1 MNQTSPFPAATP
13 EAAYDTHDIVAEVL
27 RSVRLTGSVFLNAC
41 FTAPFGVIS
50 PKRFDEGTPMAHLR
64 QISVFHLIA
73 AGTCTFGLATGEHR
87 AVSAGDVVLMPFAD
101 AHRFWSGDFETM
113 VFAPELVRPGP
124 IKGMWT
130 IDHGGGG
137 EATRMV
143 CGFVESSDLL
153 CAPLFRSLPRLLVDR
168 ADDKVSTLITTTV
181 RDMLL
186 IADAMA
192 PGAELMLG
200 RLM

>member
-1 MNQTSPFPAATP
+1 MAC
-13 EAAYDTHDIVAEVL
+13 DTHDILDEVL

-50 PKRFDEGTPMAHLR
+50 PKQFGEGTPMAHLR
-64 QISVFHLIA
+64 HISVFHLIT
-73 AGTCTFGLATGEHR
+73 AGTCTLGLATGEHR

-101 AHRFWSGDFETM
+101 THRLWSGDFEKM

-143 CGFVESSDLL
+143 CGFVASSDLL
-153 CAPLFRSLPRLLVDR
+153 CAPLFRSLPVGG
-168 ADDKVSTLITTTV
+168 SS
-181 RDMLL
+181 
-186 IADAMA
+186 
-192 PGAELMLG
+192 
-200 RLM
+200 

>member
-1 MNQTSPFPAATP
+1 MTMLSPCFAGAPQTAC
-13 EAAYDTHDIVAEVL
+13 DTHDILDEVL
-27 RSVRLTGSVFLNAC
+27 RTVRLTGSVFLNAC

-50 PKRFDEGTPMAHLR
+50 PKQFGEGTPMAHLR
-64 QISVFHLIA
+64 HISVFHLIA

-101 AHRFWSGDFETM
+101 THRFWSGDFEKM

-143 CGFVESSDLL
+143 CGFIESPEFL
-153 CAPLFRSLPRLLVDR
+153 CALAASIHRGVTRPTQVASCAGV
-168 ADDKVSTLITTTV
+168 
-181 RDMLL
+181 
-186 IADAMA
+186 
-192 PGAELMLG
+192 
-200 RLM
+200 